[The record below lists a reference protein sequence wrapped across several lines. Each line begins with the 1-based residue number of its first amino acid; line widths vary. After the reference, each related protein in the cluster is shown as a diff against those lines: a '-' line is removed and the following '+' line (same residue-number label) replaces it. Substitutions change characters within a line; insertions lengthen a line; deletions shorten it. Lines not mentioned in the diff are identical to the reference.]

1 MNKII
6 LKFEDWLIEQQ
17 DREDLIGEL
26 ARVPGVLTINPALL
40 KRKYDEHKIWVDTII
55 RMEQP
60 KYIFVFNDAWQ
71 EYILAKQA
79 AADAPV

>member
-1 MNKII
+1 MNNII
-6 LKFEDWLIEQQ
+6 LKFEDWLIDQQ

-26 ARVPGVLTINPALL
+26 ARFPGVLNINPALL
-40 KRKYDEHKIWVDTII
+40 KRKYDEHKIWVDTVI

-71 EYILAKQA
+71 EYLLAKKA
-79 AADAPV
+79 AADASV